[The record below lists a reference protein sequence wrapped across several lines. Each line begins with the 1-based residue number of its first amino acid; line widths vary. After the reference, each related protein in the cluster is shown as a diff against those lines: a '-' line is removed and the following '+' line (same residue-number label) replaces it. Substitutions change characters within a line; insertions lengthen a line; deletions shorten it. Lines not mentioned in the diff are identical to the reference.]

1 MPATDAVPADA
12 LPTDLLPTTRSNDS
26 FDRNFGAESKMRS
39 TVGTPVVGDDFHGR
53 ERELR
58 ILSRLVRDGNHVL
71 LRGHRRTGQTSI
83 ARELARRLGSDGWG
97 AVFADVRNALSP
109 EDAICELACGI
120 HSMRPVAS
128 RIVEGMGRRFRRIA
142 RGRSTEDFR
151 AKFRAE
157 IDSRNWRDV
166 GNRVMEACTKHDRPV
181 LLVVDELPVFLS
193 RLSREHEGALQVD
206 LFLSWMRYVV
216 HTVWNNCP
224 IAFLTGSTGLAPLV
238 ARLRL
243 SSRINH
249 LTPFPLEPW
258 DRDTSIQC
266 FRRLAE
272 QCGFEA
278 EDDVA
283 GAVHDSLGIGVP
295 HFVQS
300 MFAEL
305 RDFSNGRPGAPATA
319 SDVAEAYRVGLLG
332 ARGDG
337 DLLRYRLR
345 LHEAL
350 DETSFSVAMVILAEA
365 ATQGVFSASARC
377 SLERFRGGGIPDAD
391 ERITHALEVLQHDG
405 WLVRHEDGYSFE
417 FNLLRDWAK
426 ARFEQ
431 FHRPLC

>member
-1 MPATDAVPADA
+1 M
-12 LPTDLLPTTRSNDS
+12 
-26 FDRNFGAESKMRS
+26 GK
-39 TVGTPVVGDDFHGR
+39 
-53 ERELR
+53 
-58 ILSRLVRDGNHVL
+58 
-71 LRGHRRTGQTSI
+71 TSI
-83 ARELARRLGSDGWG
+83 ALELARRLGSDGWG
-97 AVFADVRNALSP
+97 AVFADVQNALSP

-142 RGRSTEDFR
+142 RGRSTDDFR

-166 GNRVMEACTKHDRPV
+166 GTRMMEACAKHDRPV

-216 HTVWNNCP
+216 HTIWNNCP

-266 FRRLAE
+266 FRRLAG

-283 GAVHDSLGIGVP
+283 GAVHDALGTGVP

-305 RDFSNGRPGAPATA
+305 RDFPNGRPGAPATK
-319 SDVAEAYRVGLLG
+319 SDVAEAYRTGLLG
-332 ARGDG
+332 ARGEG

-345 LHEAL
+345 LQEAL
-350 DETSFSVAMVILAEA
+350 DETSFSVAIMILAET
-365 ATQGVFSASARC
+365 ATQGVFSASANR
-377 SLERFRGGGIPDAD
+377 SLERFRGGGVPDAD

-405 WLVRHEDGYSFE
+405 WLVRHDDGYSFE

-426 ARFEQ
+426 ARFER
-431 FHRPLC
+431 FHQPLCQRPEC

>member
-1 MPATDAVPADA
+1 M
-12 LPTDLLPTTRSNDS
+12 
-26 FDRNFGAESKMRS
+26 
-39 TVGTPVVGDDFHGR
+39 
-53 ERELR
+53 
-58 ILSRLVRDGNHVL
+58 LSRLVHKNGHVL
-71 LRGHRRTGQTSI
+71 LHGQRRMGKTSV

-97 AVFADVRNALSP
+97 AVFADVQNALSP
-109 EDAICELACGI
+109 EDAICEIACGI

-151 AKFRAE
+151 VKFRAE
-157 IDSRNWRDV
+157 IDSQNWRDV
-166 GNRVMEACTKHDRPV
+166 GTRMMKACAKHDRPV

-193 RLSREHEGALQVD
+193 RLSREHEGAQQVA
-206 LFLSWMRYVV
+206 LFLSWMRYIV
-216 HTVWNNCP
+216 HTIRNNCP
-224 IAFLTGSTGLAPLV
+224 AAFLTGSTGLAPLV
-238 ARLRL
+238 SHLCL
-243 SSRINH
+243 SARINH
-249 LTPFPLEPW
+249 LTPFLLEPW

-266 FRRLAE
+266 FRRLAG
-272 QCGFEA
+272 QCDFEA

-283 GAVHDSLGIGVP
+283 GAVHDTLGIGVP

-305 RDFSNGRPGAPATA
+305 RDFSNGRPGAPATT

-332 ARGDG
+332 PCGDG

-365 ATQGVFSASARC
+365 ATQGVFSESAHR
-377 SLERFRGGGIPDAD
+377 SLERFRGGQIPDAD
-391 ERITHALEVLQHDG
+391 ERITHALGVLQHDG
-405 WLVRHEDGYSFE
+405 WLVRHDDGYSFE

-426 ARFEQ
+426 ARFER

>member
-1 MPATDAVPADA
+1 M
-12 LPTDLLPTTRSNDS
+12 
-26 FDRNFGAESKMRS
+26 GK
-39 TVGTPVVGDDFHGR
+39 
-53 ERELR
+53 
-58 ILSRLVRDGNHVL
+58 
-71 LRGHRRTGQTSI
+71 TSI
-83 ARELARRLGSDGWG
+83 ALELARRLGSDGWG
-97 AVFADVRNALSP
+97 AVFADVQNALSP

-142 RGRSTEDFR
+142 RGRSTDDFR
-151 AKFRAE
+151 VKFRAE

-216 HTVWNNCP
+216 HTVRNNCP

-283 GAVHDSLGIGVP
+283 GAVHDALGIGVP

-305 RDFSNGRPGAPATA
+305 KDFPNGRPGAPATK
-319 SDVAEAYRVGLLG
+319 SDVAEAYRTGLLG
-332 ARGDG
+332 ARGEG

-345 LHEAL
+345 LQEAL
-350 DETSFSVAMVILAEA
+350 DETSFSIAMVILAEA
-365 ATQGVFSASARC
+365 ATQGVFSESAHR
-377 SLERFRGGGIPDAD
+377 SLERFRGGQIPDAA
-391 ERITHALEVLQHDG
+391 ERIAHALGVLRHDG
-405 WLVRHEDGYSFE
+405 WLAHHADGYSFE